1 MMNLKHSRSSNHG
14 HCKTIGVS
22 GNPFTY
28 QRDLKEIDVNDN
40 DDTWDNGSQLLA
52 GYLLSEEGQS

>member
-1 MMNLKHSRSSNHG
+1 MIFHVFENNMMNLKHSRSSNHG

-28 QRDLKEIDVNDN
+28 QRDPKEIDVNDN
-40 DDTWDNGSQLLA
+40 DDT
-52 GYLLSEEGQS
+52 